1 MILIIKG
8 TYATASTVAAY
19 LPENFRVTGG
29 RDGAVIVEGE
39 DNAGW
44 TAEGYVI
51 PRLASGGMFGTVTA

>member
-8 TYATASTVAAY
+8 TYATASRDTAY
-19 LPENFRVTGG
+19 LPNNYSVTGG
-29 RDGAVIVEGE
+29 QDGAVVVEGE
-39 DNAGW
+39 DVAGW